1 MHSVKDMNPVELSSA
16 ALNFSTEV
24 GINQVGESDKVGNS
38 NSGQYFIEIILY
50 VKCFQR

>member
-38 NSGQYFIEIILY
+38 ISLQYLTEFILD
-50 VKCFQR
+50 VTKVP